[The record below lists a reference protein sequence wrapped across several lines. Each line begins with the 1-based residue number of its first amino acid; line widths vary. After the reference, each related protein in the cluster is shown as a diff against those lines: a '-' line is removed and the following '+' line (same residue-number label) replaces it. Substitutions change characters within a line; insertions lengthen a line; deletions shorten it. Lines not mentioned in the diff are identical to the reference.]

1 MVQTHDWC
9 IKTKSPCYNDDDTV
23 IDDIGFMKTTATSN
37 GEDVHEREREKES
50 LKTGGSM
57 LKSRC
62 SHEHPDL

>member
-37 GEDVHEREREKES
+37 GEDVHERERERES
-50 LKTGGSM
+50 KNWRLHVEVRVFKN
-57 LKSRC
+57 
-62 SHEHPDL
+62 